1 MQENHSRSIVHSAQV
16 VAKLRKELDKEMEA
30 PDHKKKT
37 EQCKRWFLT
46 LLIASI
52 FQHQS
57 YNRNHSSQSTI
68 TSFIFQNYLI
78 YNFICNPNHWQFPD
92 FLDACLFLRV
102 LNNIGPSLKNY
113 THYRRQLCHD
123 SFVFVPVSS
132 FYILHLLYIYSFV
145 LHLLYLY
152 VCRSSLFCI
161 PSISYKSLTH
171 LQHNQR
177 AKHRAVSTKF
187 IHYI

>member
-1 MQENHSRSIVHSAQV
+1 
-16 VAKLRKELDKEMEA
+16 MEA

-46 LLIASI
+46 LLIASF
-52 FQHQS
+52 FQHQN
-57 YNRNHSSQSTI
+57 YNGNHSSQSTI

-92 FLDACLFLRV
+92 FLDAYLFLRV
-102 LNNIGPSLKNY
+102 LNNIVPSLKNY
-113 THYRRQLCHD
+113 KHYRRQLCHD

-171 LQHNQR
+171 LQNNQR
-177 AKHRAVSTKF
+177 AKHSAVSTQF